1 MIFIIAA
8 VAMCIGVAIGLIT
21 GAVMRERSA
30 DDAYSE
36 GLRDGKRL
44 MSRWQYEGARMGE
57 L

>member
-44 MSRWQYEGARMGE
+44 MARWEYDGARRGQ